1 MLRLFVS
8 GYNASTERILQNLHQ
23 LLEQSLHQPYTLKVI
38 DVLKHPDQAEAAQV
52 SATPTIVKID
62 DVEKILRLLIPPDA

>member
-1 MLRLFVS
+1 M
-8 GYNASTERILQNLHQ
+8 
-23 LLEQSLHQPYTLKVI
+23 SLHQPYTLKVI

-52 SATPTIVKID
+52 SATPTIVKIWPRPIRKIVGEID